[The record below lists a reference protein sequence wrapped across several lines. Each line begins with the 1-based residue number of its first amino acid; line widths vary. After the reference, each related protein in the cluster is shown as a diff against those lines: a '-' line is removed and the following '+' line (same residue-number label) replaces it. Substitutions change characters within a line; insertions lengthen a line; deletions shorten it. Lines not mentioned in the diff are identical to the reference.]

1 MSSYATTMQS
11 HDDLAALFSRNL
23 TFNPEVQSQV
33 QSPKPEAELK
43 QTPDPAP
50 TNAAPT
56 PAPIIYSIT
65 QHYTHSAHIARQPQS
80 QNVPIQ
86 RPSSEPPQTEQ
97 LTPEIVLS
105 QHGVDPSVLS
115 PSQIQLFR
123 ISEEPQQLRLIE
135 IWRAAPPTS
144 RTENPS
150 LAWTSTTLEQE
161 EQLAKLRYERLEAE
175 KQQQQQNA
183 VMSLDGTPVQSD
195 DSRWLANSISHQ
207 VEPYMM
213 SGYEEM
219 MRREYEREQVDAP
232 PAATT
237 LIVVPSSAAVTS
249 QPPTPSTRAS
259 AMTGPGSRRFRCRCK
274 WRISTAPSSIMVARQ
289 VTWRP
294 WKFCK
299 RTLCAH
305 QIHFSA

>member
-1 MSSYATTMQS
+1 MVSFPPTMQAQ
-11 HDDLAALFSRNL
+11 DDLATLFSRNL

-33 QSPKPEAELK
+33 QTPKVEEELK

-50 TNAAPT
+50 TNPAST

-65 QHYTHSAHIARQPQS
+65 QHYTHSAHIARRPEQQA
-80 QNVPIQ
+80 QEHQ

-97 LTPEIVLS
+97 LTPEAVLS

-123 ISEEPQQLRLIE
+123 ISEEPHQLRLIE

-144 RTENPS
+144 STDNPS

-161 EQLAKLRYERLEAE
+161 EQLARLRFERMEAE
-175 KQQQQQNA
+175 KQQQEQQQQNA
-183 VMSLDGTPVQSD
+183 IMSLDGTQVQSND
-195 DSRWLANSISHQ
+195 GRWLANSISPH

-219 MRREYEREQVDAP
+219 MRREYEREELQARSSGNYSHYGSAVGGSTYK
-232 PAATT
+232 PATDPVYKGFGDDWAREQQMQMQMENQYGAFQHFGS
-237 LIVVPSSAAVTS
+237 PAGNME
-249 QPPTPSTRAS
+249 
-259 AMTGPGSRRFRCRCK
+259 AME
-274 WRISTAPSSIMVARQ
+274 I
-289 VTWRP
+289 
-294 WKFCK
+294 
-299 RTLCAH
+299 L
-305 QIHFSA
+305 

>member
-23 TFNPEVQSQV
+23 TFNTEVQSQV

-65 QHYTHSAHIARQPQS
+65 QHYTHSAHIARQPLS

-232 PAATT
+232 PSGNYSHCGSVLSSGYKPATDPVYKGFGDDWAREQA
-237 LIVVPSSAAVTS
+237 LQMQMQMENQYGAFQHYGGQAGNME
-249 QPPTPSTRAS
+249 
-259 AMTGPGSRRFRCRCK
+259 AME
-274 WRISTAPSSIMVARQ
+274 I
-289 VTWRP
+289 
-294 WKFCK
+294 
-299 RTLCAH
+299 L
-305 QIHFSA
+305 

>member
-1 MSSYATTMQS
+1 MQAQ
-11 HDDLAALFSRNL
+11 DDLAALFSRNL
-23 TFNPEVQSQV
+23 TFNPEIQSHVQP
-33 QSPKPEAELK
+33 PKVEEELK
-43 QTPDPAP
+43 QAPDPAP

-65 QHYTHSAHIARQPQS
+65 QHYTHSAHVARQPQS
-80 QNVPIQ
+80 QDVPVQ

-97 LTPEIVLS
+97 LTPEAVLG

-123 ISEEPQQLRLIE
+123 ISEEPHQLRLIE
-135 IWRAAPPTS
+135 IWRAAPPKS
-144 RTENPS
+144 STENPS

-161 EQLAKLRYERLEAE
+161 EQLAKLRYERMEAE
-175 KQQQQQNA
+175 KEQQQQQQNA

-219 MRREYEREQVDAP
+219 MRREYEREQVEARSSSNYSHYGSVGGYN
-232 PAATT
+232 PATDPVYKGFGDDWAREQA
-237 LIVVPSSAAVTS
+237 IQMQMQMENQYGAFQHFGGQAGNME
-249 QPPTPSTRAS
+249 
-259 AMTGPGSRRFRCRCK
+259 AME
-274 WRISTAPSSIMVARQ
+274 I
-289 VTWRP
+289 
-294 WKFCK
+294 
-299 RTLCAH
+299 L
-305 QIHFSA
+305 

>member
-1 MSSYATTMQS
+1 MSSYAPTMQS
-11 HDDLAALFSRNL
+11 QDDLAALFSRNL

-33 QSPKPEAELK
+33 QSPKPEDELK

-80 QNVPIQ
+80 QHVPIQ

-123 ISEEPQQLRLIE
+123 ISEEPHQLRLIE

-144 RTENPS
+144 STENPS

-175 KQQQQQNA
+175 KQQQQNA

-219 MRREYEREQVDAP
+219 MRREYEREQVEARP
-232 PAATT
+232 SGNYSHCGSVLGGYKPATDPVYKGFGDDWAREQA
-237 LIVVPSSAAVTS
+237 LQMQMQMENQYGAFQHYGGQAGNME
-249 QPPTPSTRAS
+249 
-259 AMTGPGSRRFRCRCK
+259 AME
-274 WRISTAPSSIMVARQ
+274 I
-289 VTWRP
+289 
-294 WKFCK
+294 
-299 RTLCAH
+299 L
-305 QIHFSA
+305 